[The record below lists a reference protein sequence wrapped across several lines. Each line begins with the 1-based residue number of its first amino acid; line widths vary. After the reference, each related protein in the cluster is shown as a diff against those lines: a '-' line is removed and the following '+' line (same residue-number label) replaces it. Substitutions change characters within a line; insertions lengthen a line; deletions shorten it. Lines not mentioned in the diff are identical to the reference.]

1 MELYTNLR
9 EGEKGALISIGVYL
23 LLTVFKLSAGFLGSS
38 EALKADGLN
47 NFTDIIASIAILI
60 GLRISQKPP
69 DDHHQYG
76 HLRAETIASLVAA
89 FIMAAIGIQVI
100 IQAVKHIASPAQ
112 ETPSILTAVVASI
125 SAVVMYIVYKYNL
138 KLGTRINSA
147 AVKAAA
153 YDNRS
158 DALVSLGATVGIL
171 GSVLGFPILDG
182 ITAFIVGI
190 IIMYTAYT
198 IFHDAAFTLS
208 DGFNIDE
215 AESLS
220 TVVRHIQ
227 SVKTLK
233 DFKARMH
240 GNLMFVDL
248 TVTVDPLL
256 NVIDSHRI
264 TEEIEQK
271 IMKVKPF
278 SVVHVHIEPHTD
290 GDEDS
295 TDFKQHSTD
304 YE

>member
-1 MELYTNLR
+1 MLKRGNTLELYTNLR
-9 EGEKGALISIGVYL
+9 EGEKGAWVSICIYL
-23 LLTVFKLSAGFLGSS
+23 VLSAFKLTVGFLGSS

-100 IQAVKHIASPAQ
+100 LQAVQHLANPV
-112 ETPSILTAVVASI
+112 EEVPSTLTAIVGFF
-125 SAVVMYIVYKYNL
+125 SAVVMYIVYRYNL

-147 AVKAAA
+147 ALKAAA

-158 DALVSLGATVGIL
+158 DALVSIGATIGIVGSI
-171 GSVLGFPILDG
+171 LGFPILDG
-182 ITAFIVGI
+182 ITALIVGI

-198 IFHDAAFTLS
+198 IFHEAAYTLS
-208 DGFNIDE
+208 DGFNVDE
-215 AESLS
+215 AEALS
-220 TVVRHIQ
+220 TVVKLVNG
-227 SVKTLK
+227 VKTLK
-233 DFKARMH
+233 SFKGRMH

-248 TVTVDPLL
+248 TVTVDPNL
-256 NVIDSHRI
+256 NVVDSHRI
-264 TEEIEQK
+264 TEEIEQR

-278 SVVHVHIEPHTD
+278 SVVLVHIEPHL
-290 GDEDS
+290 DELLMD
-295 TDFKQHSTD
+295 
-304 YE
+304 

>member
-1 MELYTNLR
+1 MLKRGNTLELYTNLR
-9 EGEKGALISIGVYL
+9 EGEKGAWVSICIYL
-23 LLTVFKLSAGFLGSS
+23 VLSAFKLTVGFLGSS

-100 IQAVKHIASPAQ
+100 LQAVQHLANPV
-112 ETPSILTAVVASI
+112 EEVPSTLTAIVGFI
-125 SAVVMYIVYKYNL
+125 SAVVMYIVYRYNL

-147 AVKAAA
+147 ALKAAA

-158 DALVSLGATVGIL
+158 DALVSIGATIGIVGSI
-171 GSVLGFPILDG
+171 LGFPILDG
-182 ITAFIVGI
+182 ITALIVGI

-198 IFHDAAFTLS
+198 IFHEAAYTLS
-208 DGFNIDE
+208 DGFNVDE
-215 AESLS
+215 AEALS
-220 TVVRHIQ
+220 TVVKLVNG
-227 SVKTLK
+227 VKTLK
-233 DFKARMH
+233 SFKGRMH

-248 TVTVDPLL
+248 TVTVDPNL
-256 NVIDSHRI
+256 NVVDSHRI
-264 TEEIEQK
+264 TEEIEQR

-278 SVVHVHIEPHTD
+278 SVVLVHIEPHL
-290 GDEDS
+290 DELLMD
-295 TDFKQHSTD
+295 
-304 YE
+304 